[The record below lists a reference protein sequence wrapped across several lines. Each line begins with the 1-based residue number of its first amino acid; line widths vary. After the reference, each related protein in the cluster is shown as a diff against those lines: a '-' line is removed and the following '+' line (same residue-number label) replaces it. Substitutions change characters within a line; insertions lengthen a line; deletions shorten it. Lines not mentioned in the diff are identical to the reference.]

1 MRKQVTDESLDAYSD
16 LKEEGKIRKYTEIA
30 QFVVDEWE
38 MMWCQNMQKQANW
51 KLHPFPTAN
60 EVAAIA
66 QRLNDYESESVRKQV
81 SQVSGKL
88 GKRKCNV
95 TGKTC
100 SMRASLKFLAS
111 LPSTAQEI
119 INEKENIKTS

>member
-38 MMWCQNMQKQANW
+38 MMWCQKMQKQAGW
-51 KLHPFPTAN
+51 ELHPFPTAN
-60 EVAAIA
+60 EVAAMS
-66 QRLNDYESESVRKQV
+66 QRLGKYESESVRKQV

-100 SMRASLKFLAS
+100 SMRAPLKFLAS
-111 LPSTAQEI
+111 LPSTAKEI
-119 INEKENIKTS
+119 INE

>member
-16 LKEEGKIRKYTEIA
+16 LKEEGKIRKYKEIA

-38 MMWCQNMQKQANW
+38 MMWCQKMQKSAGW
-51 KLHPFPTAN
+51 ELHPFPTAN

-66 QRLNDYESESVRKQV
+66 QRLGTYESESVRKQV

-88 GKRKCNV
+88 GKRKCNI

-100 SMRASLKFLAS
+100 SMRAPLKFLAS
-111 LPSTAQEI
+111 LPSTAKEI
-119 INEKENIKTS
+119 INE